1 MTRMNNPIHPG
12 RIVAS
17 AIEAEGWTVTHA
29 AGCLGISRAFLSR
42 IVHGHAS
49 ITAAT
54 ALRLE
59 TLGWSDAEHG
69 CECRRRTT
77 SHLSAR
83 VRSHDAAPGRSLAN
97 AWWA

>member
-1 MTRMNNPIHPG
+1 MTKMNNPVHPG

-59 TLGWSDAEHG
+59 ALGWSDAEHWM
-69 CECRRRTT
+69 RMQAA
-77 SHLSAR
+77 HDIAR
-83 VRSHDAAPGRSLAN
+83 ERSRAVA
-97 AWWA
+97 